1 MAAAAAT
8 LLAAAPT
15 GNELGWVWPPA
26 LLALVAWMAI
36 RSRHD
41 LRSPTRVLVLYPV
54 FGALALSALGGTYE
68 TYRETTDTTAGQMP
82 GQLIDVGTHSL
93 HISCTGTGSPTVV
106 LEAGLGEPSPMM
118 AAWIA
123 PDVAPATRVCVY
135 DRAGRGWSESAP
147 HPLDG
152 EQVATDLH
160 TLLSHA
166 DEPGPYVL
174 AGHSA
179 GGIYVLN
186 FANRYPDDVAGIVL
200 LDSMHPEQ
208 YERMAS
214 WSGFYQVF
222 RRASAVMPPSARLG
236 IGRLVYGSEFDNHPA
251 PQRDQ
256 ERAFLATP
264 RHNRSVRDEFS
275 KIRAAMNQA
284 AELDTLGDLPLI
296 VLTAERGADADWLPM
311 QDDLASLST
320 NSAHRT
326 LPDATHAMVVED
338 ETTAQRSSQAIL
350 DVVSSIRTSTRITD
364 QEGRHENQSQSL
376 PQVAHRGAGVGPS
389 SPAWS

>member
-1 MAAAAAT
+1 MHGSPVADADNHTTSTHTPTRGHVGRIVTLTMVGGLLGAVAAVIGPFAGAEEHVITGSVLAAFAFSWWLVAFLTKRWTDQPQRWAIVPATAMAAAAAT

-135 DRAGRGWSESAP
+135 DRAGRGCSESAP

-160 TLLSHA
+160 TLLS
-166 DEPGPYVL
+166 
-174 AGHSA
+174 
-179 GGIYVLN
+179 
-186 FANRYPDDVAGIVL
+186 
-200 LDSMHPEQ
+200 Q
-208 YERMAS
+208 
-214 WSGFYQVF
+214 
-222 RRASAVMPPSARLG
+222 AV
-236 IGRLVYGSEFDNHPA
+236 
-251 PQRDQ
+251 
-256 ERAFLATP
+256 P
-264 RHNRSVRDEFS
+264 R
-275 KIRAAMNQA
+275 
-284 AELDTLGDLPLI
+284 G
-296 VLTAERGADADWLPM
+296 
-311 QDDLASLST
+311 
-320 NSAHRT
+320 
-326 LPDATHAMVVED
+326 VVE
-338 ETTAQRSSQAIL
+338 
-350 DVVSSIRTSTRITD
+350 VSR
-364 QEGRHENQSQSL
+364 
-376 PQVAHRGAGVGPS
+376 
-389 SPAWS
+389 